1 MLALSIEELLEKL
14 TESEAAVAA
23 FAPSPQQ
30 LRQEAAAAEALAT
43 ANGTPPK
50 SAKVVGSMKR
60 RWTEFL
66 DVHGE
71 AYGYDPEVRPT
82 IELALHF
89 QASGREEGSVSDRT
103 CVSPRKS
110 SLRFYAAR

>member
-50 SAKVVGSMKR
+50 SAK
-60 RWTEFL
+60 
-66 DVHGE
+66 
-71 AYGYDPEVRPT
+71 
-82 IELALHF
+82 
-89 QASGREEGSVSDRT
+89 
-103 CVSPRKS
+103 
-110 SLRFYAAR
+110 